1 MSDSSSQPRA
11 STVARRFFTTVW
23 PAVSAA
29 DSESQRRKKFALRC
43 GQLTV
48 VAMVVFAVAG
58 RMAAQSSW
66 PQAAGLVAAGL
77 VYVVWYLYGLRG
89 AVRWVLWQRG
99 AGPPPVWPP
108 PAGRKE
114 VVYFAVQLGLAGLIC
129 WLGGRKGSPLLVW
142 LVLLPP
148 VAQSAFMLRRGGVA
162 VVSGISMGLLV
173 GVGCWQHGWRGW
185 DPLPESLLEF
195 SYAVLFTLVLTTL
208 AVSSERARG
217 EVERL
222 AGELSAANEKLR
234 AYAVQAEELAATR
247 ERNRLARE
255 VHDSLGHYLTVV
267 NVQIEAA
274 RALRERDPART
285 WDALD
290 QAQALTQQGLQDIRR
305 SVAALRAS
313 PLDDQPLAQV
323 LHEVVN
329 RSCAT
334 GLAAELQ
341 VWGEAR
347 ALSPQARLA
356 LYRAGQEGLTNVRK
370 HARVAEAR
378 LALDFR
384 APAKV
389 SLSVTD
395 KGAGAD
401 LATATAG
408 GFGLLGLRERVQLLG
423 GAVRVQTAPG
433 AGFFLE
439 VEVPG

>member
-1 MSDSSSQPRA
+1 
-11 STVARRFFTTVW
+11 
-23 PAVSAA
+23 
-29 DSESQRRKKFALRC
+29 
-43 GQLTV
+43 
-48 VAMVVFAVAG
+48 
-58 RMAAQSSW
+58 
-66 PQAAGLVAAGL
+66 
-77 VYVVWYLYGLRG
+77 
-89 AVRWVLWQRG
+89 
-99 AGPPPVWPP
+99 
-108 PAGRKE
+108 
-114 VVYFAVQLGLAGLIC
+114 
-129 WLGGRKGSPLLVW
+129 
-142 LVLLPP
+142 
-148 VAQSAFMLRRGGVA
+148 
-162 VVSGISMGLLV
+162 
-173 GVGCWQHGWRGW
+173 
-185 DPLPESLLEF
+185 LEF